1 MISILH
7 PVFILGN
14 DRISSVQAESL
25 NTRET
30 VSCENCQAGP
40 PKNDV
45 LQVDF
50 PFKYG
55 VDMGVHVSFLGVVD
69 PKRLV
74 KKVGESCFFDSI
86 FSITVVSQLARS

>member
-30 VSCENCQAGP
+30 VSCENCQMNLPSFTEFFG
-40 PKNDV
+40 DISY
-45 LQVDF
+45 DF
-50 PFKYG
+50 SKPATRFQQ
-55 VDMGVHVSFLGVVD
+55 
-69 PKRLV
+69 P
-74 KKVGESCFFDSI
+74 
-86 FSITVVSQLARS
+86 